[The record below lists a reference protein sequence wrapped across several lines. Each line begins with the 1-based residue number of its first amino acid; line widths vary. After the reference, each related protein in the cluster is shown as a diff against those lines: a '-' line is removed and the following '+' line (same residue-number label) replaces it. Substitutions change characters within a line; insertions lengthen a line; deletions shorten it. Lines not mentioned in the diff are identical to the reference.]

1 MIEEQNN
8 IETKRQKAFLRRL
21 TDAKERLQTAID
33 GLGQKTLC
41 SEYVM
46 GDWTIKDI
54 LGHMVSW
61 NEEFRAN
68 IAMIL
73 RDEHPGYEYEI
84 SGKDDF
90 NAWSQKLIAQKRN
103 WTLDRILSHLERDY
117 QEAVGLIMILEA
129 SDFKKRGVTPWK
141 DAALKKPVLLTKED
155 TDSVETLV
163 TFHWR
168 HMNQHILDI
177 EKWRQQRHLPL
188 PDKLDDN
195 LNVL

>member
-1 MIEEQNN
+1 MIEEHHNN
-8 IETKRQKAFLRRL
+8 LTKRQMAFLRRL
-21 TDAKERLQTAID
+21 ADTRERLQTAID
-33 GLGQKTLC
+33 GLDQASLC

-90 NAWSQKLIAQKRN
+90 NAWNQKLIAQKRN
-103 WTLDRILSHLERDY
+103 WTLDRILSGLERDY
-117 QEAVGLIMILEA
+117 QEALELIMILEA

-141 DAALKKPVLLTKED
+141 DAALKKPETLTKGD

-177 EKWRQQRHLPL
+177 EKWRQQRSSPL
-188 PDKLDDN
+188 LE
-195 LNVL
+195 